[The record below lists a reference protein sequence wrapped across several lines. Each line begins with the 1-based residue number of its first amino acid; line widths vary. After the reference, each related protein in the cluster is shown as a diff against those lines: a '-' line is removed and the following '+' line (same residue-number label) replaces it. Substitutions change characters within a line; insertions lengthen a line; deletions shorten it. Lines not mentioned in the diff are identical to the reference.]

1 MPTYTYRCEN
11 CSHQFDI
18 YQGFTDQPLKAC
30 PKCKKRALYK
40 VYQASG
46 VSFKGSGFYVTDK
59 RSSSRS
65 TKETPK
71 AKENGKSE
79 SKTEKAEGKP
89 EKAEGKSEK
98 SEAKMEKKS
107 EAPGE
112 KSKPKSKDE

>member
-11 CSHQFDI
+11 CGHQFDI

-30 PKCKKRALYK
+30 PKCKKRVLYK
-40 VYQASG
+40 IYQPSG

-65 TKETPK
+65 TKETTK

-79 SKTEKAEGKP
+79 SKTEKAEGKS

-98 SEAKMEKKS
+98 SEVKTEKKS
-107 EAPGE
+107 ETPGE
-112 KSKPKSKDE
+112 KSKPQSKDE